1 NKNRSNE
8 YPITKRTTNEYNSIL
23 THNQDI
29 LQYPLTYG
37 IFATLDDHYCPL
49 SPTIKFECRTISMS
63 CPDLKIIA
71 ELLLY
76 KNYLFTIN
84 QQKDCRETARNLVDF
99 IEYLQLIFDEMKSF
113 CSPYILLQ
121 LIIEQSINM
130 NIKDAIIIILKQYQL
145 YDSNIP
151 QILNR
156 FFLNEN
162 QNELNENDDELCLF
176 IVRSTRRIKLDL
188 AVPHSPVIN
197 IKSFRLSAYIKR
209 EA

>member
-1 NKNRSNE
+1 
-8 YPITKRTTNEYNSIL
+8 
-23 THNQDI
+23 
-29 LQYPLTYG
+29 
-37 IFATLDDHYCPL
+37 
-49 SPTIKFECRTISMS
+49 MS

-162 QNELNENDDELCLF
+162 QNELNENDDELCFVDSLKHEAHDDKLIFDNDDIFNHASRLMYALKRNDLIF
-176 IVRSTRRIKLDL
+176 ITGECGT
-188 AVPHSPVIN
+188 A
-197 IKSFRLSAYIKR
+197 KSSLIRLVERTMNKQMSANN
-209 EA
+209 